1 MRVILPIILISILL
15 SILYYLYNSN
25 QEYKEYSKNIKEFRE
40 NREKYLYNSSSSPL
54 KDSDYVVEYYEPNIN
69 FKVIARV
76 SQKTDM
82 DTIIMATSTGKTE
95 KFLDFASLGFKLG
108 RSEFSMPVYKY
119 IEGENMGKLFFC
131 FLDKT
136 NNNSTYEGGRYID
149 VDFENAKRIEL
160 DFNKS
165 FNQYCVNNLEYSCP
179 LPSKENYINLE
190 IKAGEKISK

>member
-1 MRVILPIILISILL
+1 MRGILPIILLSILL

-95 KFLDFASLGFKLG
+95 KFLDFASLIMTCLFSLFENVFSNKVFSATLKFVIIKLG
-108 RSEFSMPVYKY
+108 IFLFS
-119 IEGENMGKLFFC
+119 
-131 FLDKT
+131 
-136 NNNSTYEGGRYID
+136 
-149 VDFENAKRIEL
+149 
-160 DFNKS
+160 
-165 FNQYCVNNLEYSCP
+165 
-179 LPSKENYINLE
+179 
-190 IKAGEKISK
+190 

>member
-1 MRVILPIILISILL
+1 MRGILPIILLSILL
-15 SILYYLYNSN
+15 SILYYLYNSH
-25 QEYKEYSKNIKEFRE
+25 QEYKEYSKNIQEFRE

-165 FNQYCVNNLEYSCP
+165 YNPYCVYNLEYSCP